1 MAFHYLLYDVFTGD
15 ALTGNPLAVFPDAR
29 AVPPAAMQGIAREL
43 NLSETTFVLPAE
55 CEGTDVRM
63 RIFTPAV
70 ELPMAGH
77 PTIGSTF
84 ALAQSGVIAPGRTH
98 FTFGLNI
105 GPTPVDLEWDTG
117 HVRFVWMTQA
127 GPVCG
132 RIVDRAVVAAALG
145 LTVDDV
151 RTDLPVEEVSCGV
164 AYLIVPLK
172 DASAVERAVADGG
185 ALRRLAD
192 AIGASL
198 PVYLFADAGAEGSV
212 GRGLSQGAEA
222 RSAKVAAPPE
232 YLCRMFAPGLG
243 VLEDPATGSA
253 AGPLGSYLVRHGQV
267 SAELARRIVIRQGVS
282 MNRPSVLHVSI
293 EGGSAAISSV
303 KVGGRAVLVGR
314 GELYL

>member
-1 MAFHYLLYDVFTGD
+1 VACPYLLYDVFTQD
-15 ALTGNPLAVFPDAR
+15 LLTGNPLAVFPDAR
-29 AVPPAAMQGIAREL
+29 AVPAASMQGIAREL

-55 CEGTDVRM
+55 REDTDVRM

-84 ALAQSGVIAPGRTH
+84 ALAQSGVIPRDRTQ

-105 GPTPVDLEWDTG
+105 GPTPVDLEWVAG
-117 HVRFVWMTQA
+117 HVHFVWMTQA
-127 GPVCG
+127 CPVFG

-145 LTVDDV
+145 LSVDDV
-151 RTDLPVEEVSCGV
+151 RIDLPVEEVSCGV
-164 AYLIVPLK
+164 PYLIVPLK
-172 DASAVERAVADGG
+172 DARVVERAVADGG

-192 AIGASL
+192 AIGAML
-198 PVYLFADAGAEGSV
+198 PVYLFADD
-212 GRGLSQGAEA
+212 
-222 RSAKVAAPPE
+222 PPE

-253 AGPLGSYLVRHGQV
+253 AGPLGSYLVRHAQV

-282 MNRPSVLHVSI
+282 MKRPSVLHVSV
-293 EGGSAAISSV
+293 EGGSAAVTSV